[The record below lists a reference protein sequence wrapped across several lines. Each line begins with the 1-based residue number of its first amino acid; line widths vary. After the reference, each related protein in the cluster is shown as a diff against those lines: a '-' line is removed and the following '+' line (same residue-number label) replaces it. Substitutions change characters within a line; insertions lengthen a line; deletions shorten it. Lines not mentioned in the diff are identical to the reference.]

1 MRTQPAT
8 LGYCPFCGDT
18 VTEHDVLIRYETTD
32 GELGV
37 WAECPGCRDV
47 VDPM

>member
-1 MRTQPAT
+1 MRTQPST
-8 LGYCPFCGDT
+8 LGTCPFCGEA
-18 VTEHDVLIRYETTD
+18 VTEHDVLIRYETAD
-32 GELGV
+32 GGPGV